1 MRLTPL
7 AALAALA
14 VCAQAHAA
22 TRVLNRRVERSQT
35 LAHALRAAGLADAE
49 VSGVIGA
56 LTGVFDFRKSRDN
69 DQLRLVVTDGQL
81 TFFDYRQSPVD
92 EWQVRRDGDK
102 WLGAKRDL
110 QVERQVATVELEVE
124 SSLYEAALAAREDPV
139 IAIALSDVF
148 AWDVDFYSDVRK
160 GDRVRAVVEKVLR
173 KGRLIRYGEVMA
185 ASYQGQSVG
194 NKRVFRY
201 ELPNGERSYYQQDG
215 NSARRSFL
223 KSPLKYAHVTSG
235 FGKRF
240 HPILNYVGS
249 HNGVDYGTPVGTPVW
264 AVSDGTVLK
273 ATRDDRA
280 GNHVCLRHMNGFET
294 CYLHLSGFGAGVRSG
309 ARVSQ
314 KQVIGYS
321 GNTGLSTGPHLHFA
335 LKRNGNFVNPLNQ
348 NFPRAEP
355 LPKNLLPDFKEK
367 VAPYVQA
374 LDGPLDGP
382 KVAAASAAP
391 PSH

>member
-7 AALAALA
+7 AALAALF
-14 VCAQAHAA
+14 VCAGAHAE
-22 TRVLNRRVERSQT
+22 TRVLNRRIERAQT
-35 LAHALRAAGLADAE
+35 LAHALRAAHLTEAE
-49 VSGVIGA
+49 VNGVIGA
-56 LTGVFDFRKSRDN
+56 LSGVFDFRKSRDN
-69 DQLRLVVTDGQL
+69 DQFRLVLQDGRL
-81 TFFDYRQSPVD
+81 SFFDYRQGPVD

-102 WLGAKRDL
+102 WQGEKRKLD
-110 QVERQVATVELEVE
+110 VERQVATVELEVE

-160 GDRVRAVVEKVLR
+160 GDRVRAVVEKVMR
-173 KGRLIRYGEVMA
+173 KGRLIRYGEVSA
-185 ASYQGQSVG
+185 ASYVGQSVG

-201 ELPNGERSYYQQDG
+201 ELPNGDKSYFAQDG

-235 FGKRF
+235 FGRRF

-249 HNGVDYGTPVGTPVW
+249 HNGVDYGAAIGTPVW

-273 ATRDDRA
+273 AAQDSRA
-280 GNHVCLRHMNGFET
+280 GKHVCIRHMNGFES
-294 CYLHLSGFGAGVRSG
+294 CYLHLSGYGAGVRAG

-314 KQVIGYS
+314 KQIIGYS

-335 LKRNGNFVNPLNQ
+335 LKRNGSFVNPLNQ
-348 NFPRAEP
+348 NFPRSEP

-367 VAPYVQA
+367 IAPFVQA
-374 LDGPLDGP
+374 LDGPA
-382 KVAAASAAP
+382 VAAAAVTP
-391 PSH
+391 PVQ

>member
-7 AALAALA
+7 AALAALL
-14 VCAQAHAA
+14 VCAESSAA
-22 TRVLNRRVERSQT
+22 TRVLNRRVERAQT
-35 LAHALRAAGLADAE
+35 LAHALRASGLADAE

-69 DQLRLVVTDGQL
+69 DQFRLVMQDGQL
-81 TFFDYRQSPVD
+81 AFFDYRQGPVD
-92 EWQVRRDGDK
+92 EWQVRRDAQSGK
-102 WLGAKRDL
+102 WTGAKRDL
-110 QVERQVATVELEVE
+110 QVERQVATVELQVE
-124 SSLYEAALAAREDPV
+124 SSLYEAAVAAREDPI

-173 KGRLIRYGEVMA
+173 KGRLIRYGEVSA
-185 ASYQGQSVG
+185 ASYQGQAVG

-201 ELPNGERSYYQQDG
+201 ELPNGDKSYFQQDG

-235 FGKRF
+235 FGRRF

-249 HNGVDYGTPVGTPVW
+249 HNGVDYGAAIGTPVW

-273 ATRDDRA
+273 AAKDSRA
-280 GNHVCLRHMNGFET
+280 GNHVCIKHMNGFET
-294 CYLHLSGFGAGVRSG
+294 CYLHLNGFGAGVRAG

-314 KQVIGYS
+314 KQIIGYS

-335 LKRNGNFVNPLNQ
+335 LKRNGSFVNPLNQ

-355 LPKNLLPDFKEK
+355 LPKNLLPDFQQKI
-367 VAPYVQA
+367 APFVQA
-374 LDGPLDGP
+374 LDGPA
-382 KVAAASAAP
+382 VASAAVP
-391 PSH
+391 TKAAP